1 MIEANRLLLTQRS
14 RSPQRKDVKNDS
26 LLAGISKRFE
36 SGIGL
41 PRSKTLARGPIAN
54 FLRKILECGSPTP
67 LFIIAWLTSAA
78 LIYGQPKNTIHEID
92 LPTTLRLV
100 GAQNLDV
107 QIARER
113 LVEAK
118 ANHAAALAQFF
129 PWISPSF
136 TYHQHDDKLQDVEG
150 NIINVHKY
158 SYAPGTT
165 LAAQVDIG
173 DALYKSLAAKQLVK
187 AADHA
192 FEAQRQDSVIAAAQ
206 GYYELAFA
214 QGAVGVARESLRIN
228 SDYEEQIGHALDAGI
243 AFKGDALRITV
254 QKQRSQLAL
263 RQAMEQQRVSAARLA
278 QVLHLDP
285 TVELM
290 ALDTDLAPLALIE
303 TNAALDSLV
312 QQSLSR
318 RPELKQND
326 ALLRASRDASRGATY
341 GPLIPTIG
349 AQGFFG
355 GLGGGRDGVG
365 DTFGAQEDYAVG
377 VSWRIGPGG
386 LFDFTRTRA
395 TESRVKISEF
405 ALSKLHDEVTR
416 EVVEAFTHWQS
427 LNDQLT
433 VTKKTLEA
441 AEEGL
446 RLAQQR
452 KEFAVGIVLEN
463 IQTEQD
469 LTRARL
475 DYLKTVADFDR
486 AQYALLKAIG
496 RL

>member
-1 MIEANRLLLTQRS
+1 MIRVLRYLACGIVINLSLS
-14 RSPQRKDVKNDS
+14 RV
-26 LLAGISKRFE
+26 
-36 SGIGL
+36 
-41 PRSKTLARGPIAN
+41 IAAQATN
-54 FLRKILECGSPTP
+54 
-67 LFIIAWLTSAA
+67 A
-78 LIYGQPKNTIHEID
+78 IHEID
-92 LPTTLRLV
+92 LPTTLHLA

-113 LVEAK
+113 LAEAK
-118 ANHAAALAQFF
+118 ANHAAAIAQFF

-136 TYHQHDDKLQDVEG
+136 IYRQHDDKLQDVQG
-150 NIINVHKY
+150 NIIDVHKY
-158 SYAPGTT
+158 SYAPGAT

-192 FEAQRQDSVIAAAQ
+192 LDAQRQDTVITAAQ

-214 QGAVGVARESLRIN
+214 QGAVGIAKESLRIN
-228 SDYEEQIGHALDAGI
+228 FDYEQQIGHAVDAGI
-243 AFKGDALRITV
+243 AFKGDALRVSV
-254 QKQRSQLAL
+254 QKQRSQLTL

-285 TVELM
+285 SVELV
-290 ALDTDLAPLALIE
+290 ALDADLAPLDLIE
-303 TNAALDSLV
+303 TNAALDSFV
-312 QQSLSR
+312 QQSLTR
-318 RPELKQND
+318 RPELKQNE
-326 ALLRASRDASRGATY
+326 ALLRASREAKDGATY
-341 GPLIPTIG
+341 GPLIPTVG

-355 GLGGGRDGVG
+355 GLGGGRNGVG
-365 DTFGAQEDYAVG
+365 DTFGAQEDYAIG

-395 TESRVKISEF
+395 TESRVKISE
-405 ALSKLHDEVTR
+405 LSLGKLHDEVTR

-427 LNDQLT
+427 LNDQLK
-433 VTKKTLEA
+433 VAKGALEA
-441 AEEGL
+441 AQEGL

-463 IQTEQD
+463 IQAEQD

-475 DYLKTVADFDR
+475 DYLKAVADFDR
-486 AQYALLKAIG
+486 AQYALLKTIG
-496 RL
+496 KL

>member
-1 MIEANRLLLTQRS
+1 VKVASVALLLACAS
-14 RSPQRKDVKNDS
+14 AVK
-26 LLAGISKRFE
+26 
-36 SGIGL
+36 
-41 PRSKTLARGPIAN
+41 
-54 FLRKILECGSPTP
+54 
-67 LFIIAWLTSAA
+67 
-78 LIYGQPKNTIHEID
+78 GQGTNGVHEID
-92 LPTTLRLV
+92 LPTSLRLA

-136 TYHQHDDKLQDVEG
+136 VYRQHDDKLQDVQG
-150 NIINVHKY
+150 NIIDVHKY
-158 SYAPGTT
+158 SYAPGAT

-173 DALYKSLAAKQLVK
+173 DTLYKSLAAKQLVK

-192 FEAQRQDSVIAAAQ
+192 FDAQRQDTIVAAAQ
-206 GYYELAFA
+206 GYYELVFV
-214 QGAVGVARESLRIN
+214 QSAVGVAKESLRIN
-228 SDYEEQIGHALDAGI
+228 SDYEQQVGHAVDAGI
-243 AFKGDALRITV
+243 AFKGDALRVSV
-254 QKQRSQLAL
+254 QKQRSQLAWH
-263 RQAMEQQRVSAARLA
+263 QATEQQRVTAARLA

-285 TVELM
+285 SVELV
-290 ALDTDLAPLALIE
+290 ALDADLAPLRLIE

-312 QQSLSR
+312 QQSLTR
-318 RPELKQND
+318 RPELKQYE
-326 ALLRASRDASRGATY
+326 AVLRASREANNGAAY

-355 GLGGGRDGVG
+355 GLGGGRSGIG
-365 DTFGAQEDYAVG
+365 DTFGAQEDYAIG

-395 TESRVKISEF
+395 TESRLKISE
-405 ALSKLHDEVTR
+405 LNLGKLHDEITR
-416 EVVEAFTHWQS
+416 QVVEAFTHWQS
-427 LNDQLT
+427 LNDQLD
-433 VTKKTLEA
+433 VAKQALQA
-441 AEEGL
+441 AEEAL
-446 RLAQQR
+446 RLARQR

-463 IQTEQD
+463 IQAEQD

-475 DYLKTVADFDR
+475 DYLKTVADLDR

-496 RL
+496 KL

>member
-1 MIEANRLLLTQRS
+1 MIYDLRLMIAALPCIRNR
-14 RSPQRKDVKNDS
+14 N
-26 LLAGISKRFE
+26 E

-41 PRSKTLARGPIAN
+41 PHSKRLARFPERN
-54 FLRKILECGSPTP
+54 FLRKVLECGSPMP
-67 LFIIAWLTSAA
+67 LFCTLWLASAMVVR
-78 LIYGQPKNTIHEID
+78 GQRTNAIHEID
-92 LPTTLRLV
+92 LPTALRLA

-107 QIARER
+107 QIAREQ
-113 LVEAK
+113 LAEAK
-118 ANHAAALAQFF
+118 ANHASAVAQFF

-136 TYHQHDDKLQDVEG
+136 VYRQHDDKLQDVQG
-150 NIINVHKY
+150 NIIDVHKY
-158 SYAPGTT
+158 SYAPGAT

-173 DALYKSLAAKQLVK
+173 DALYKSLAAQQLVK

-192 FEAQRQDSVIAAAQ
+192 LDAQRQDAVIAAAQ

-214 QGAVGVARESLRIN
+214 HGAVGVAKESLRIN
-228 SDYEEQIGHALDAGI
+228 SDYEQQINHAVDAGI
-243 AFKGDALRITV
+243 AFKGDALRVSV

-263 RQAMEQQRVSAARLA
+263 HQATEQQRVSAARLA

-285 TVELM
+285 SLELVP
-290 ALDTDLAPLALIE
+290 LDSDLAPLSVME

-312 QQSLSR
+312 QQSLTQ
-318 RPELKQND
+318 RPELRQNE
-326 ALLRASRDASRGATY
+326 ALLRASREANNGATY

-355 GLGGGRDGVG
+355 GLGGGRSGIA
-365 DTFGAQEDYAVG
+365 DTFGAQEDYAIG

-405 ALSKLHDEVTR
+405 TLGKIHDEVTR
-416 EVVEAFTHWQS
+416 QVVEAFTHWQS
-427 LNDQLT
+427 LNEQLD
-433 VTKKTLEA
+433 VAKKALEA

-463 IQTEQD
+463 IQAEQD
-469 LTRARL
+469 LTQARL
-475 DYLKTVADFDR
+475 DYLKTVADLDR
-486 AQYALLKAIG
+486 SQYALLKAIG
-496 RL
+496 KL

>member
-1 MIEANRLLLTQRS
+1 
-14 RSPQRKDVKNDS
+14 
-26 LLAGISKRFE
+26 
-36 SGIGL
+36 
-41 PRSKTLARGPIAN
+41 
-54 FLRKILECGSPTP
+54 
-67 LFIIAWLTSAA
+67 
-78 LIYGQPKNTIHEID
+78 
-92 LPTTLRLV
+92 
-100 GAQNLDV
+100 
-107 QIARER
+107 
-113 LVEAK
+113 
-118 ANHAAALAQFF
+118 
-129 PWISPSF
+129 
-136 TYHQHDDKLQDVEG
+136 
-150 NIINVHKY
+150 
-158 SYAPGTT
+158 

-192 FEAQRQDSVIAAAQ
+192 FEAQRQDSVIAASQ

-228 SDYEEQIGHALDAGI
+228 SDYEQQIGHALDAGI

-285 TVELM
+285 TVELV
-290 ALDTDLAPLALIE
+290 ALDTELAPLGLIQ

-312 QQSLSR
+312 QQSLSQ

-326 ALLRASRDASRGATY
+326 ALLKASREANQGATY

-355 GLGGGRDGVG
+355 GLGGSRDGVG

-395 TESRVKISEF
+395 AESRVKISEF

-416 EVVEAFTHWQS
+416 QVIEAFTHWQS
-427 LNDQLT
+427 LNDQL
-433 VTKKTLEA
+433 VVAKKTLEA

-463 IQTEQD
+463 IQAEQD

>member
-1 MIEANRLLLTQRS
+1 
-14 RSPQRKDVKNDS
+14 
-26 LLAGISKRFE
+26 
-36 SGIGL
+36 
-41 PRSKTLARGPIAN
+41 
-54 FLRKILECGSPTP
+54 
-67 LFIIAWLTSAA
+67 LTSAA
-78 LIYGQPKNTIHEID
+78 LADSTNGVHEID
-92 LPTTLRLV
+92 LPTTLKLA

-107 QIARER
+107 QIAREQ
-113 LVEAK
+113 LTEAK
-118 ANHAAALAQFF
+118 AIHASAVAQFF

-136 TYHQHDDKLQDVEG
+136 TYRQHDDKLQDVEG
-150 NIINVHKY
+150 NIIDVHKY
-158 SYAPGTT
+158 SYAPGAA

-192 FEAQRQDSVIAAAQ
+192 LDAQRQDTVITAAA

-214 QGAVGVARESLRIN
+214 QGSVGVAKESLRIN
-228 SDYEEQIGHALDAGI
+228 SDYEQQIGHALDAGI
-243 AFKGDALRITV
+243 AFKGDALRVTV

-263 RQAMEQQRVSAARLA
+263 RQAIEQQRITAARLA

-285 TVELM
+285 SVELVPI
-290 ALDTDLAPLALIE
+290 DSDLVPLSLIE
-303 TNAALDSLV
+303 TNAALDALV
-312 QQSLSR
+312 QQSLVQ
-318 RPELKQND
+318 RPELKQNE
-326 ALLRASRDASRGATY
+326 ALLRASQNAKQGATY

-349 AQGFFG
+349 GQAYFG
-355 GLGGGRDGVG
+355 GLGGGRSGIG
-365 DTFGAQEDYAVG
+365 DTFGAQQDYAIG
-377 VSWRIGPGG
+377 VSWRVGPGG

-405 ALSKLHDEVTR
+405 TLGKIHDDVTR
-416 EVVEAFTHWQS
+416 QVVEAFTHWQS
-427 LNDQLT
+427 LNEQLA
-433 VTKKTLEA
+433 VVKKALEA

-463 IQTEQD
+463 IQAEQD
-469 LTRARL
+469 LTKARL

-496 RL
+496 KL